1 MNEQICKHLEWIE
14 QRRHRKLRRKL
25 KSDEW
30 QRVCDEIHD
39 PSKPMMERVTR
50 RLELF
55 LEMEQPVWMA
65 HTHIQGLRTII
76 EFPDVY
82 AQGEMD
88 EIKARHFV
96 HEKGKVTNIACDYG
110 TVLSEG
116 LEGRRARLR
125 KAIDQSDEAAMLFVT
140 CTERT
145 LNAVEHF
152 VDRYASLY
160 EEHGEITRA
169 HALRKAIRYGAQ
181 TMEEA
186 MQCFRLLHFSFWAAD
201 NYHNTVGRFDQYMYP
216 FYQRDMEKGLLDEE
230 SALSLIEDFFLS
242 FNVDSDLYYSLQ
254 WGDNGQSLMLGGC
267 KRDGS
272 NAVNEL
278 TVLALKASLA
288 IRQIDPKLNLRVD
301 QSTPLSLYELGTE
314 LTRMGMGFPQYAN
327 DDVVIPGLLRLGY
340 NIEDARDYTVAAC
353 WEYIVPNV
361 SMDIVNI
368 DAMSLADVVNCT
380 ITECLPYV
388 QSFEDLMQEVGCR
401 LNNRALQMLKKHSCL
416 YMEPSP
422 MASILMQGFLEAKR
436 DISEGGKY
444 NNYGVHGT
452 GFSCAVDQLAA
463 VRKFIFEEGSVT
475 KEELLHA
482 LASHFEGYEQLRYRL
497 RTEAPKI
504 GRDEEA
510 RLLGDRLLKMF
521 AESLEGLHNERG
533 GCYRAGTGS
542 AMYYLWHSRDL
553 PATADGRD
561 AGQPLPA
568 NFSPA
573 LFITK
578 TGPLSVMRGFAL
590 PSLPLAINGGPMT
603 LELHDT
609 VFKAE
614 DSVEKV
620 ARLVR
625 NYILQGGH
633 QLQLNAVNSEK
644 MRKAQEHPEEYG
656 DLIVRVW
663 GWSGHFVELD
673 KEYQD
678 QIIARTEFGI

>member
-1 MNEQICKHLEWIE
+1 MNDQIRKHLQWIE
-14 QRRHRKLRRKL
+14 ERQHRKLRRNL
-25 KSDEW
+25 MPDEW
-30 QRVCDEIHD
+30 QRICDEIRD
-39 PSKPMMERVTR
+39 PSKPMAERVTR

-55 LEMEQPVWMA
+55 LEMEQPVWME

-76 EFPDVY
+76 EFPDIY
-82 AQGEMD
+82 APGEMD
-88 EIKARHFV
+88 EIKTRHFV

-110 TVLSEG
+110 TVLTEG
-116 LEGRRARLR
+116 LEGRRARLH
-125 KAIDQSDEAAMLFVT
+125 AGLEQEDEAAKAFAAYT
-140 CTERT
+140 DRT
-145 LNAVEHF
+145 LDAVEQF
-152 VDRYASLY
+152 ADRYAQLY
-160 EEHGEITRA
+160 EAHGDMARA
-169 HALRKAIRYGAQ
+169 QALSRAIRYGAQ

-186 MQCFRLLHFSFWAAD
+186 MQCFRMIHFSFWAAD

-216 FYQRDMEKGLLDEE
+216 FYQKDIASGLLDEE

-272 NAVNEL
+272 SAVNEL
-278 TVLALKASLA
+278 TTLAMKASLA

-301 QSTPLSLYELGTE
+301 KNTPLALYELGTQ

-327 DDVVIPGLLRLGY
+327 DDVVIPGLLRWGY
-340 NIEDARDYTVAAC
+340 DIEDARDYTVAAC

-368 DAMSLADVVNCT
+368 DAMPMAEVAHGVIS
-380 ITECLPYV
+380 ECLPYA
-388 QSFEDLMQEVGCR
+388 STFEDLLQEISCR
-401 LNNRALQMLKKHSCL
+401 LHNRALKMVQKHACL

-422 MASILMQGFLEAKR
+422 MASILMRGFLEAKR

-463 VRKFIFEEGSVT
+463 VRRFVFEEGSVSR
-475 KEELLHA
+475 EELLEA
-482 LASHFEGYEQLRYRL
+482 LGANFEGHEQLRHRL

-510 RLLGDRLLKMF
+510 RMLGNRLLKMF
-521 AESLEGLHNERG
+521 AEALDGLHNERG

-542 AMYYLWHSRDL
+542 AMYYLWHSREL

-573 LFITK
+573 LFITR
-578 TGPLSVMRGFAL
+578 TGPLSVLRGFAL
-590 PSLPLAINGGPMT
+590 SALPLAVNGGPMT

-620 ARLVR
+620 ARLVQSFM
-625 NYILQGGH
+625 LQGGH
-633 QLQLNAVNSEK
+633 QLQLNAVNREK
-644 MRKAQEHPEEYG
+644 MKKAQEHPEEYG

-673 KEYQD
+673 KAYQD